1 MMMKSVNVWIKKH
14 FKVTDMR
21 KYYINERYADSHSG
35 NAIASTYSTDGL
47 DAVYISL
54 EDIINTLQAEA
65 NEIAGILMTNE
76 LSPSPETETD
86 RRYSIGR
93 WDKLNEL
100 INVLKGNG
108 N

>member
-1 MMMKSVNVWIKKH
+1 MTTMSVSVWIKKH
-14 FKVTDMR
+14 FKVKDMR
-21 KYYINERYADSHSG
+21 KYYINERYADSHNG

-47 DAVYISL
+47 DAVYISV
-54 EDIINTLQAEA
+54 EDVVNSLQAEA
-65 NEIAGILMTNE
+65 NEIAGDLMAKE
-76 LSPSPETETD
+76 LNPSPENEID

>member
-1 MMMKSVNVWIKKH
+1 
-14 FKVTDMR
+14 MR

-47 DAVYISL
+47 DAVYVSV
-54 EDIINTLQAEA
+54 EDIINSLQAEA
-65 NEIAGILMTNE
+65 NEIAGNLMTGE

-100 INVLKGNG
+100 INLFKGNG

>member
-1 MMMKSVNVWIKKH
+1 MMMKSVSVWIKKH
-14 FKVTDMR
+14 FKVKDMR
-21 KYYINERYADSHSG
+21 KYYINERYADSHNG

-47 DAVYISL
+47 DAVYISV
-54 EDIINTLQAEA
+54 EDIINSLQAEA
-65 NEIAGILMTNE
+65 NEIAGNLMTNE

>member
-1 MMMKSVNVWIKKH
+1 MMRSVSVWIKKH
-14 FKVTDMR
+14 FKVKDMR

-47 DAVYISL
+47 DAVYVSVA
-54 EDIINTLQAEA
+54 DIIETLQNEA
-65 NEIAGILMTNE
+65 NEIAGTLMTNE
-76 LSPSPETETD
+76 LNPSPETETD

>member
-1 MMMKSVNVWIKKH
+1 MMMRSVNVWIKKEI
-14 FKVTDMR
+14 KVKDMR

-35 NAIASTYSTDGL
+35 NAIASTYNTDGL

-93 WDKLNEL
+93 WDKINEL
-100 INVLKGNG
+100 INMLKGNG